1 MTIKSI
7 RTGWTGISVLA
18 GNPVLGD
25 YESIQTVTV
34 GSGGAANVEFSSIP
48 STYQHL
54 QIRGIVR
61 SSAASASQNTLL
73 RLNTDTAANYSTHYL
88 TGNGTTAASGAEAN
102 STYIYA
108 GALPAAN
115 TTSGRFEAFVIDVL
129 DYKDTNKYTT
139 VRTLAGW
146 DANGTGIV
154 ALWSGSWRN
163 TAAVNAIRLLP
174 NTGNFIEFSS
184 IALYGIRG

>member
-1 MTIKSI
+1 MIGNIVAGVTYFEETI
-7 RTGWTGISVLA
+7 
-18 GNPVLGD
+18 GD
-25 YESIQTVTV
+25 FESIATVTV
-34 GSGGAANVEFSSIP
+34 GAGGAANVEFSSIP

-115 TTSGRFEAFVIDVL
+115 TASGRFEAFVIDIL

-146 DANGTGIV
+146 DANGTGLV

-184 IALYGIRG
+184 IALYGIKG

>member
-1 MTIKSI
+1 MI
-7 RTGWTGISVLA
+7 
-18 GNPVLGD
+18 GNIVAAITDGGEAATD
-25 YESIQTVTV
+25 FESIATVTV
-34 GSGGAANVEFSSIP
+34 GAGGAANVEFSSIP

-115 TTSGRFEAFVIDVL
+115 TASGRFEAFVIDIL

-146 DANGTGIV
+146 DANGTGLV

-174 NTGNFIEFSS
+174 NTGNFIEYSS
-184 IALYGIRG
+184 IALYGIKG